1 MSLISGTDPR
11 TGQLLPFQVSPSTTA
26 ETGFGQVKL
35 DSELVRAAF
44 QFRFFADV
52 VREGGFLEAAI
63 DHAGSTPIG
72 PRPDLRR
79 ILVPIGRLLG
89 PGW

>member
-1 MSLISGTDPR
+1 MSLVSGADPR

-52 VREGGFLEAAI
+52 VRRASGPSGSRAPSTAA
-63 DHAGSTPIG
+63 G
-72 PRPDLRR
+72 PC
-79 ILVPIGRLLG
+79 
-89 PGW
+89 